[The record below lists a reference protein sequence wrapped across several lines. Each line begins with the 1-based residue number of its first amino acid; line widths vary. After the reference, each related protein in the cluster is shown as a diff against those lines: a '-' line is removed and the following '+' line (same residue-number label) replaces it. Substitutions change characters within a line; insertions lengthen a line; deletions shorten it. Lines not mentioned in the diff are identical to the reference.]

1 MGVASVGG
9 GTRTGRHA
17 QGGAGKPS
25 SSNKL
30 VVAAAQIAP
39 AAGQIHQN
47 ALAVSQYIRAATAR
61 GARLVLFPELCL
73 GGYDLALLAEAGT
86 WTVEGDVRLETT
98 REACAEPGVH
108 AVVGTAHVAGGGRRL
123 LASVMVHPD
132 GSEVVQGKQHLHGR
146 ETDWFTADRSP
157 TRLFVV
163 DEWRVA
169 LAVCYDAAV
178 PSHAEAAGTSG
189 ADISAVSAL
198 YAAGQERRLQAHMA
212 ARAKDNRMH
221 VILANLAGDGPG
233 WTSCGLIVTW
243 RPDGSSSRSLDAGEG
258 LLVDTLTRIH
268 RRLVTA
274 GQLRGCRP
282 AVTQNRLQPQTQAP
296 GPRGRRTR
304 PEGVPSKPTGSRPLP
319 VKRLQPGA
327 ARAADL
333 LRVVPAPG
341 KWRGVG
347 PTFPIESAPSQA

>member
-1 MGVASVGG
+1 M
-9 GTRTGRHA
+9 
-17 QGGAGKPS
+17 
-25 SSNKL
+25 

-178 PSHAEAAGTSG
+178 PARPKQPARRGLTSLPCQPCTPP
-189 ADISAVSAL
+189 ARNDAF
-198 YAAGQERRLQAHMA
+198 RLTWPPEPRTIACTSFWRTWPVM
-212 ARAKDNRMH
+212 D
-221 VILANLAGDGPG
+221 LAG
-233 WTSCGLIVTW
+233 
-243 RPDGSSSRSLDAGEG
+243 
-258 LLVDTLTRIH
+258 
-268 RRLVTA
+268 
-274 GQLRGCRP
+274 
-282 AVTQNRLQPQTQAP
+282 
-296 GPRGRRTR
+296 
-304 PEGVPSKPTGSRPLP
+304 P
-319 VKRLQPGA
+319 VA
-327 ARAADL
+327 A
-333 LRVVPAPG
+333 
-341 KWRGVG
+341 
-347 PTFPIESAPSQA
+347 